1 MHPDRL
7 WSVPDAAEWQTAAH
21 DMTVHSKHT
30 RLIHHQYPLS
40 WQLHNAQVH
49 ICGLA
54 AQAKEATLQATET

>member
-40 WQLHNAQVH
+40 WHTTQCTSPYLWS
-49 ICGLA
+49 GS
-54 AQAKEATLQATET
+54 TS